1 MTGEQDQKLAN
12 DNSDELLRRAYA
24 VETQEDALNLYR
36 DWADTYDAHLE
47 DGLNYLSPQIMGQVI
62 SEYVT
67 EVSCKVLDIG
77 CGTGLMGVALRHH
90 GFQHFDGLDL
100 SPEMIEQARAKGV
113 YRGFIKADLTK
124 PLPIE
129 GETYDAAVSTGTFTH
144 AHVGAEALDE
154 IFRIL
159 KPGAI
164 CACAIN
170 ADVWIENGFGRKIR
184 SLTRN
189 GVMHVREIRPE
200 RYFKGDAGVGRF
212 CVFQKT
218 G

>member
-1 MTGEQDQKLAN
+1 MTGDKDQKLA
-12 DNSDELLRRAYA
+12 DSDSDELLRRAYA
-24 VETQEDALNLYR
+24 VETQQDALELYR

-47 DGLNYLSPQIMGQVI
+47 EGLNYLAPQFMGHVFA
-62 SEYVT
+62 EYVDDK
-67 EVSCKVLDIG
+67 SSRILDIG
-77 CGTGLMGVALRHH
+77 CGTGLMGIALRDQ
-90 GFQHFDGLDL
+90 GYTDFDGLDL

-113 YRGFIKADLTK
+113 YQSFIKADLTK
-124 PLPIE
+124 SLPIDSN
-129 GETYDAAVSTGTFTH
+129 TYDAAVSTGTFTH
-144 AHVGAEALDE
+144 AHVGAAALDE

-170 ADVWIENGFGRKIR
+170 SDVWVENGFGLKIR
-184 SLTRN
+184 ELTQA
-189 GVMHVREIRPE
+189 GIMHVREIRPE
-200 RYFKGDAGVGRF
+200 RYFVGDKGLGRF